1 MSVSA
6 QNGTKVDNEANG
18 VHGKKRREWRVEVS
32 RRARQTYNPLRTI
45 IEFMD
50 IKPNP
55 KKSLIPLS
63 IGDPT
68 VFGNLKACPEIQ
80 NAVIQAASDHSN
92 NGYSQLIGSKAA
104 REAIANHMNR
114 AQHSITPDDVYIV
127 NGCSGAVEMS
137 IVALANPGQNI
148 LCPRPGY
155 SIFQTVTQALD
166 IEMRQYNLLPDQ
178 KWEADLKQME
188 SLIDENTVAIV
199 VINPS
204 NPCGSVFSRS
214 HLEDVIALAEKY
226 FLPIIADEIYEH
238 IVFPGKKFYSLAPLS
253 KNVPVLQCGGV
264 SKRYLAP
271 GWRLGWIVINDRGGV
286 LKDVKDGLAKL
297 SGVPLCANTVIQGA
311 LPAIL
316 KNTPQSFY
324 DEVNG
329 KLHVN
334 IPKKKLRKPETN
346 KKKFFFQRTATVA
359 FEMLSEIEGM
369 KPVMPEGAM
378 YMMVG
383 IDLTLFPEFKDGL
396 AFIKALV
403 EEESVFGL
411 PGECFCYPNY
421 IRIVITI
428 PEEKMR
434 EACERIGVFCA
445 NHRSNT
451 AVDHADSDDPPCK

>member
-329 KLHVN
+329 KLH
-334 IPKKKLRKPETN
+334 
-346 KKKFFFQRTATVA
+346 RTATVA